1 MGAICRASALLIAVT
16 AGAIFDIPSASAGN
30 SPLNPSAPCSV
41 FDSAPCTPSFCG
53 VFDAWPC
60 VPSLPSIGQG
70 LRVTVAANR
79 WGQPARAPQDPVNTI
94 QELFAAL
101 RACWE
106 PPPLEDAFPGMEM
119 SVQLSFKRNG
129 EIFAPPRVTYANK
142 KADSEV
148 RRRYRR
154 AIDAAI
160 ERCTP
165 MPFTDAMGGAIAGRQ
180 VSVRFVDDRRGSND

>member
-1 MGAICRASALLIAVT
+1 MGLVGRASAMLVAVAT
-16 AGAIFDIPSASAGN
+16 GAMFDIHSASAG
-30 SPLNPSAPCSV
+30 SAPLNPSAPCSV
-41 FDSAPCTPSFCG
+41 FDSGPCTPSFCG

-60 VPSLPSIGQG
+60 VPSLPSTGQG
-70 LRVTVAANR
+70 LRITVADR
-79 WGQPARAPQDPVNTI
+79 SSRPGRAPQEPVNTL
-94 QELFAAL
+94 QDLGAAL

-106 PPPLEDAFPGMEM
+106 PPPLDEAFPGMEM
-119 SVQLSFKRNG
+119 SVHLSFKRSG

-142 KADSEV
+142 KADPET

-165 MPFTDAMGGAIAGRQ
+165 MPFTDSMGGAIAGRPIA
-180 VSVRFVDDRRGSND
+180 VRFTDDRRRSND